1 MLTSRPWGALAAR
14 WSLSLHNIHTHVCC
28 NAFPNGTKPQPQT
41 MHLGLGLQKYKAAI
55 FVASSQI
62 VGWGGWSSHQ
72 LLHGSA
78 PNSQSVFQGGHGKKL
93 PRLLIVQPRVHPR
106 TILKAKLMEA
116 MRLADALEGLRGD
129 GDNDSNS
136 NMMKKKKRR
145 ESPFV
150 LVQSPRTRSSTK
162 RLRAGEQFCFHW
174 LSIAKL
180 EKIKELATIF
190 LTLIFPFCSE

>member
-1 MLTSRPWGALAAR
+1 MLASRPWGALAVR

-28 NAFPNGTKPQPQT
+28 NAFPKPQPQT
-41 MHLGLGLQKYKAAI
+41 MHLGLGLQKVKAAI

-62 VGWGGWSSHQ
+62 VGWGGWCSHQ

-129 GDNDSNS
+129 GENDSNS
-136 NMMKKKKRR
+136 NMKKDKKKR

-162 RLRAGEQFCFHW
+162 RLRAGEQFCFTGCLLQSW
-174 LSIAKL
+174 RSSKN
-180 EKIKELATIF
+180 
-190 LTLIFPFCSE
+190 

>member
-41 MHLGLGLQKYKAAI
+41 MHLGLGLQKYLAGI
-55 FVASSQI
+55 FVSSSQI
-62 VGWGGWSSHQ
+62 VGGGGLSSHQ

-78 PNSQSVFQGGHGKKL
+78 PNSHSVFQGGHGKKL

-106 TILKAKLMEA
+106 SILKAKLIEA

-129 GDNDSNS
+129 GDNDFNS
-136 NMMKKKKRR
+136 NMKKKKKKR

-162 RLRAGEQFCFHW
+162 RLRAGEQFCFT
-174 LSIAKL
+174 S
-180 EKIKELATIF
+180 F
-190 LTLIFPFCSE
+190 LLQSWRISKN

>member
-14 WSLSLHNIHTHVCC
+14 WSLRLHNSHIHVCG
-28 NAFPNGTKPQPQT
+28 NAFPNGTEPQPRT
-41 MHLGLGLQKYKAAI
+41 IHLGLGLHKYLAAI
-55 FVASSQI
+55 FVASPQTLPLCSIKAQLI
-62 VGWGGWSSHQ
+62 GWGGLSPHR

-78 PNSQSVFQGGHGKKL
+78 PNSQSAFQEGHGKKL

-116 MRLADALEGLRGD
+116 MRLTDALEGLRGD

-136 NMMKKKKRR
+136 NMKKQKKKKR

-162 RLRAGEQFCFHW
+162 RLRAGQQFCFTGFTW
-174 LSIAKL
+174 QSCWGRSKN
-180 EKIKELATIF
+180 
-190 LTLIFPFCSE
+190 

>member
-28 NAFPNGTKPQPQT
+28 NAFPNGTKPQTQT
-41 MHLGLGLQKYKAAI
+41 MHLGFGLQKYLAAI
-55 FVASSQI
+55 FVASTQS
-62 VGWGGWSSHQ
+62 VGWRGLSPLQ

-106 TILKAKLMEA
+106 TILKAKLIEA

-136 NMMKKKKRR
+136 NMKKKKR
-145 ESPFV
+145 ETPFV

-162 RLRAGEQFCFHW
+162 RLRAGEQFC
-174 LSIAKL
+174 I
-180 EKIKELATIF
+180 TGF
-190 LTLIFPFCSE
+190 LLQSWRRSKN